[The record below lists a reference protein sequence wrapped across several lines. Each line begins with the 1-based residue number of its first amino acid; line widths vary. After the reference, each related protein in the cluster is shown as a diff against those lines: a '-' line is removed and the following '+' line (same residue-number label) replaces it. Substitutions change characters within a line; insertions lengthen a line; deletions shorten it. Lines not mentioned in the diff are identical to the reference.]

1 MPLRMRLRKQEEC
14 IILNSGYDSYFA
26 ILDSSLAVDDE
37 FEVKED
43 ATKTQIKAAFMKS
56 LKAKKLNKK
65 VLSEFVELVA

>member
-1 MPLRMRLRKQEEC
+1 MSYAIRFGIERLTSEINTGSKVS
-14 IILNSGYDSYFA
+14 IA
-26 ILDSSLAVDDE
+26 PSLAVDDE